1 MSVTELSLG
10 EFYYTVGRLI
20 EAVEYNLTK
29 FKIVADF
36 SSSAHFGRLV
46 EAIEALQNSIK
57 STIEVH
63 NYSEEI
69 CGDIGPDISKLV
81 TLCDGIR
88 TLVANRQT
96 PLTEAI
102 IEETVNRLLSAS

>member
-1 MSVTELSLG
+1 MSVTPLSLG
-10 EFYYTVGRLI
+10 EFYFTVGRLI

-29 FKIVADF
+29 FKLVSDF
-36 SSSAHFGRLV
+36 SSAHFGRLV

-63 NYSEEI
+63 DYSEEI
-69 CGDIGPDISKLV
+69 CADIGPDILKLI
-81 TLCDGIR
+81 TLCDGLR